1 MAEQGQSLTR
11 AKGGKIH
18 TSFEFVVSIQ
28 VLRGIAA
35 LLVVLYH
42 HSHYLAAVLPTTAP
56 GRLPFAG
63 GYAGVDIFFIISG
76 FMIVYST
83 QERSHA
89 RPLEFAIR
97 RFFRVVPLAQLA
109 TLAYYFSLTSRPPPS
124 VLWRSLFLVPISDV
138 DPPKFGFPVIAQAW
152 ALSYELIF
160 YTIFAGVLLFT
171 HRRRVIAASAVV
183 VASVVSCQW
192 ALGGPMTVFPNGV
205 YLPNGHGGILPPEA
219 LGELGNPI
227 LLEFVL
233 GMTLADAY
241 IKYGTWLRDSRRA
254 WVARF
259 SGLALVAVFVLTYLS
274 PENPGNGLLNKGM
287 GAACLVVG
295 ALLVEV
301 SLPRP
306 GALAPRRNLLR
317 LGMWLGS
324 ISYPLYLVHFAIA
337 ERIVRRLCSFFLSWN
352 PEGVV
357 RVFIL
362 IAVSLALAAVVQR
375 FVETRFL
382 DLGRLLIRAL
392 HRRTRISPSP

>member
-1 MAEQGQSLTR
+1 
-11 AKGGKIH
+11 
-18 TSFEFVVSIQ
+18 
-28 VLRGIAA
+28 
-35 LLVVLYH
+35 
-42 HSHYLAAVLPTTAP
+42 
-56 GRLPFAG
+56 
-63 GYAGVDIFFIISG
+63 
-76 FMIVYST
+76 
-83 QERSHA
+83 
-89 RPLEFAIR
+89 
-97 RFFRVVPLAQLA
+97 
-109 TLAYYFSLTSRPPPS
+109 
-124 VLWRSLFLVPISDV
+124 
-138 DPPKFGFPVIAQAW
+138 
-152 ALSYELIF
+152 
-160 YTIFAGVLLFT
+160 
-171 HRRRVIAASAVV
+171 
-183 VASVVSCQW
+183 
-192 ALGGPMTVFPNGV
+192 
-205 YLPNGHGGILPPEA
+205 
-219 LGELGNPI
+219 
-227 LLEFVL
+227 
-233 GMTLADAY
+233 
-241 IKYGTWLRDSRRA
+241 
-254 WVARF
+254 
-259 SGLALVAVFVLTYLS
+259 VAVFVLTYLS